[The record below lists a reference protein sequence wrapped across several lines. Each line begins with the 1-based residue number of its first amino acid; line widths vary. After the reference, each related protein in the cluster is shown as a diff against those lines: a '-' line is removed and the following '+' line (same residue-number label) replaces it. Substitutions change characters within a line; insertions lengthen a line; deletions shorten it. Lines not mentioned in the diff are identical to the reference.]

1 MNPAL
6 KAPLVPKA
14 TRETQEPPGQLAL
27 QGHKVPRALTVRKE
41 TKVTRAIP
49 ELLVPRV
56 SPVQLVLRVLPALK
70 GLRAFKGRPVR

>member
-1 MNPAL
+1 MNRAL

-14 TRETQEPPGQLAL
+14 IRETQEPPGQQAL
-27 QGHKVPRALTVRKE
+27 QGHKALTVRRE

-56 SPVQLVLRVLPALK
+56 PPVQLVLRELK
-70 GLRAFKGRPVR
+70 GLRVFKALPVR